1 MRMGYRALVVLMAM
15 AMLLSV
21 AWMGY
26 TGTELLL
33 RSERETILENHNF
46 LWNSGCY
53 TISGRIGNGILEEMV
68 IRVNDARE
76 ILPID

>member
-1 MRMGYRALVVLMAM
+1 MGYRALVVFLILAM
-15 AMLLSV
+15 VLSV

-33 RSERETILENHNF
+33 RSEHEAILENHNF

-68 IRVNDARE
+68 IRVNDAGERMP
-76 ILPID
+76 LN